1 MYIRKIETT
10 NERICKFYENN
21 PNIHFESVNLI
32 FIDLFDELL
41 KDLNSTM
48 NISINSQILS
58 NIHENT
64 QKINELNSSVILLK
78 DMMLST
84 TEQMTTRYTN
94 IKKDYIEE
102 INKIVQYNTFEKM
115 GPLLDKNNNLLI
127 DKTQLLMHEIIPK
140 SQNHLFQDIQH
151 TIQQFHKSI
160 AEDTKMLLKHT
171 DNQSIKEYINNF
183 EMKSSIMLQ
192 NLHQPIYTFISAS
205 EDRINNNI
213 IHLKDNCT
221 NNQNIQQKLMNDISQ
236 LIQQQNSSNSICF
249 QQKQI
254 QTVLTKI
261 YSTAEI
267 VSLNHSTMLF
277 SRSITNNGNNNNLF
291 ILKRPNKTNIL
302 IESIHTERNINNDE
316 IKQFIQTMEENNS
329 HGIFLSQNSGF
340 SSKPNYHIETYNKL
354 IIIFVHNVN
363 YEEDKIKTAVDVID
377 NLYLKLREFNHE
389 NIHEITIDKHI
400 LEEINKEYQY
410 FIQQK
415 ELLTNLLKESQK
427 KIYNQIEEFKFPS
440 LDKYLSTKFSIPIQ
454 KQGFKCDLCK
464 LFNANNLKALAA
476 HKRGCYRKNI
486 IITPIK

>member
-1 MYIRKIETT
+1 MSIRKIETT

-41 KDLNSTM
+41 QDLNSTM

-64 QKINELNSSVILLK
+64 QKINDLNVSIDSLKNTILL
-78 DMMLST
+78 T
-84 TEQMTTRYTN
+84 TEHMTNRYTN
-94 IKKDYIEE
+94 IKNDYIEE
-102 INKIVQYNTFEKM
+102 LNKIVQYNTFEKI

-127 DKTQLLMHEIIPK
+127 DKTQLLMYEIIPK
-140 SQNHLFQDIQH
+140 SQNQMYHEIQN
-151 TIQQFHKSI
+151 TFQQFYKSI
-160 AEDTKMLLKHT
+160 TEDTKLLLKHT
-171 DNQSIKEYINNF
+171 DNQSIKDYINTF

-213 IHLKDNCT
+213 IHLKDNYT
-221 NNQNIQQKLMNDISQ
+221 NNQNIQQKWMNDIIHI
-236 LIQQQNSSNSICF
+236 IQQQKSSNILCS

-254 QTVLTKI
+254 QNVLNKI

-267 VSLNHSTMLF
+267 ISLNHSTMLF
-277 SRSITNNGNNNNLF
+277 SKTTHNINNNSLF
-291 ILKRPNKTNIL
+291 ILKRQNKTNIL
-302 IESIHTERNINNDE
+302 IESIDIERNINNDE

-329 HGIFLSQNSGF
+329 HGVFLSQTSGF

-354 IIIFVHNVN
+354 IVIFVHNVN
-363 YEEDKIKTAVDVID
+363 FEEDKIKTAVDVID

-389 NIHEITIDKHI
+389 NIHEMTIDKNM

-415 ELLTNLLKESQK
+415 EILTNLLKESQK

-464 LFNANNLKALAA
+464 IFNANNLKALAA

-486 IITPIK
+486 ITTIK